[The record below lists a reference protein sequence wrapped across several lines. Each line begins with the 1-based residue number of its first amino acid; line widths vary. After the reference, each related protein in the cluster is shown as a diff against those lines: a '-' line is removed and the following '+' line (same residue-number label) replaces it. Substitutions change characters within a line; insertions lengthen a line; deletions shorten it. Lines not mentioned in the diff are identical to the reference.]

1 LLFIGAIDIFSSLLY
16 VVPGNSLALYLLK
29 HCQNQRPF
37 DLEVPGAEGLLQG
50 GPPGG
55 QVLDIVLVPELGV
68 VVEEHLAVRLVLE
81 PLVAVA
87 PGSLVELE
95 ELAGLLEVEAVVEDK
110 LAVLQVLLVKTN

>member
-1 LLFIGAIDIFSSLLY
+1 M
-16 VVPGNSLALYLLK
+16 
-29 HCQNQRPF
+29 
-37 DLEVPGAEGLLQG
+37 AEGLLQG

-55 QVLDIVLVPELGV
+55 QVLDIVLGHELGV

-87 PGSLVELE
+87 PGLLVVLVELE
-95 ELAGLLEVEAVVEDK
+95 ELAGLLEVALLVEAVVEEK